1 MPPRARGR
9 HTSPDLVLLPWS
21 GRVGQ
26 PVPAVTSTAAS
37 APPWIGSSRG
47 GRGQPENRYAT
58 PGTVQEWLDT
68 FGGLPDRDEHSVI
81 PDLDAMREQ
90 AEEREQEDG
99 DEQRT

>member
-1 MPPRARGR
+1 MPVVA
-9 HTSPDLVLLPWS
+9 
-21 GRVGQ
+21 
-26 PVPAVTSTAAS
+26 STGAS
-37 APPWIGSSRG
+37 APAMDRLQPRGSRAAG
-47 GRGQPENRYAT
+47 KPLCAT

>member
-1 MPPRARGR
+1 MVRQSWSSRCR
-9 HTSPDLVLLPWS
+9 WSPAP
-21 GRVGQ
+21 G
-26 PVPAVTSTAAS
+26 PAL
-37 APPWIGSSRG
+37 PPWIGSSRG
-47 GRGQPENRYAT
+47 GRGQPESRYAT